1 MGWCRLP
8 GCSTLALVYGQE
20 RCPSQLSVLCPVN
33 NKRFYFVPLALLLA
47 AVVVA
52 LVGLSLPLRDR
63 KLDVPAAAVAELPAS
78 DHSAKARNSL
88 LLPGTSGSSKTNRA
102 ASAARTAP
110 SLPPPASS
118 LPPTADKIAAV
129 LASGGRFATPAGP
142 GRARVSAAAGQ
153 REGVVP
159 DPDRGPA
166 WPTGFVLYRSSAE
179 ILAGKD
185 MSDPEQR
192 ALAVA
197 EMSEAEEVRY
207 EAVLAKAE
215 QLGLPVRIEGPDQRL
230 SILHDIRGEEA
241 VYRVTLNRNAAI
253 SSGANLLY
261 PAPFSLDGTGVK
273 VGIWDAGRVRKTH
286 QEFNSI
292 RVVDRNASAGL
303 DDHATHVAGTVG
315 ASGVTASAKG
325 MAPNVAIDSWDWN
338 SDYSEMTSSG
348 AASATGET
356 NRIPL
361 SNHSYGYSATTT
373 DMGRYNS
380 ESVETD
386 ALAVSLA
393 YYLICWAA
401 GNEQDELTAK
411 GGFQSIT
418 FNALSKNILSVGA
431 VNDAVSGGLRS
442 PLAGTM
448 SSFSS
453 WGPCDDG
460 RIKPDV
466 VANGVTVNSP
476 IDTSDT
482 AYASYSGTSMASP
495 SATGSAALL
504 AGLYAREFAGKR
516 MRSSMMKG
524 LLIHSADDLGNAGPD
539 YKFGWGLINVEAAAN
554 LIMAHKASLAAPK
567 MIEES
572 LTSAVSSRTHTF
584 QWDGVSPIRATLC
597 WTDPAG
603 TAQSDNSRAPNLRHD
618 LDLTITAPNGTV
630 LQPYIMPF
638 VGNWSDAAMNSMA
651 TTGKNN
657 VDNVEQV
664 YVSAPNQAGTYT
676 VTVSRD
682 GALTTS
688 SQVYS
693 LVVTGGAN
701 VETNPPPVV
710 SLTAPIDGQ
719 TVLSGTSVAL
729 TATATDLALGGGL
742 GVVSSVSFYVGE
754 TLISTDT
761 SSPYEATW
769 TVPATSGEYALTAR
783 ATDSE
788 GAVGTSAPVKQ
799 FVLTGSGEPAIAS
812 LAPAS
817 GAVGTVVTINGSNF
831 AGVTAVRFN
840 SFDATAFTVDSL
852 TQITATV
859 PTTASTGVV
868 TVSTPRGTATSST
881 NFTILQSPVLV
892 SQVYGAGGNSGAIYN
907 SDYIELYN
915 RSEAAV
921 DLAGWSVQYASASG
935 TSWQSVPLVASLA
948 PGKYYLVKLAG
959 GTTGSALPS
968 PDATGTINMSGT
980 QGKVALRNSTVTFTG
995 SSPLGQTGLQDFV
1008 GFGTANA
1015 YEGSG
1020 AAPAASSTAAIFR
1033 GAGGATDTGD
1043 NRNDFSTGT
1052 PTPRNSG
1059 FGSVVAPAVT
1069 SPTNAIATIGTSFS
1083 YQIAASNSPT
1093 SFNAAG
1099 LPEGLSVSTSTGL
1112 IAGTPTAA
1120 GTFSIAISASNAVG
1134 TGSATLTLIV
1144 SRGGGGGGVSL
1155 LTEDFASASNGDN
1168 TTPNGS
1174 SATWSGN
1181 FNIPT
1186 TSRAYQAGGAIKL
1199 GVSGNPGSITTR
1211 TLDLSAGGGAFTVG
1225 FKVKGWTTVE
1235 GDLVVTVTGLA
1246 PQTVVYSSVMASG
1259 FETKIISFSGGTAN
1273 STVTIATTARRAFL
1287 DNLVI
1292 TTASV
1297 QQPSVNASGN
1307 LSVLNA
1313 TYGSPSLTATS
1324 FTVSGANLT
1333 QGILVDPPDGFE
1345 VSLAEDGITG
1355 FAATQTIAGTG
1366 TIAPTTIFIRVAA
1379 GSPAGS
1385 YSGNIVCS
1393 SSAASATLAMPE
1405 AEVRRKGLNITASDQ
1420 NKPFGQTLLLG
1431 SGQTAFTAVGLV
1443 GSETVGSVTLAA
1455 DGGTGANDAAG
1466 TYAITPSAANG
1477 GTFAPANYNLNYL
1490 PGVLTVTGQSFGD
1503 WGAGLS
1509 DASPGADPDGNGLG
1523 NLAEYFFGMQP
1534 GGAAAGA
1541 MVIGAPTATSFHMD
1555 YRRSK
1560 ALNGVTGGVVWKNEL
1575 SSGDW
1580 STDFITDEVISDHG
1594 AYEVRRATV
1603 PRLPG
1608 ETRKFLRLEVWEQ

>member
-1 MGWCRLP
+1 
-8 GCSTLALVYGQE
+8 
-20 RCPSQLSVLCPVN
+20 
-33 NKRFYFVPLALLLA
+33 
-47 AVVVA
+47 
-52 LVGLSLPLRDR
+52 
-63 KLDVPAAAVAELPAS
+63 
-78 DHSAKARNSL
+78 
-88 LLPGTSGSSKTNRA
+88 
-102 ASAARTAP
+102 
-110 SLPPPASS
+110 
-118 LPPTADKIAAV
+118 
-129 LASGGRFATPAGP
+129 
-142 GRARVSAAAGQ
+142 
-153 REGVVP
+153 
-159 DPDRGPA
+159 
-166 WPTGFVLYRSSAE
+166 
-179 ILAGKD
+179 

-215 QLGLPVRIEGPDQRL
+215 QLGIPVRVDGVGNKV
-230 SILHDIRGEEA
+230 SILHDIRGEEPL
-241 VYRVTLNRNAAI
+241 YRTTQNRDAAI

-261 PAPFSLDGTGVK
+261 PAPYNLGGAGVK
-273 VGIWDAGRVRKTH
+273 VGVWDAGRVRNTH
-286 QEFNSI
+286 QEFNTN
-292 RVVDRNASAGL
+292 RVVNRNATAPL

-315 ASGVTASAKG
+315 ASGFTASAKG
-325 MAPNVAIDSWDWN
+325 MAPSVAIDSWDWS
-338 SDYSEMTSSG
+338 SDYAEMTSSG
-348 AASATGET
+348 AATVSGDTT
-356 NRIPL
+356 KIPL
-361 SNHSYGYSATTT
+361 SNHSYGYDAGTAE
-373 DMGRYNS
+373 MGVYND

-386 ALAVSLA
+386 QLAVA
-393 YYLICWAA
+393 MPYYLICWAA
-401 GNEQDELTAK
+401 GNEQDLLTAK

-418 FNALSKNILSVGA
+418 YNGLSKNILTVGA
-431 VNDAVSGGLRS
+431 INDAISGGVRS
-442 PLAGTM
+442 PSAGTM
-448 SSFSS
+448 SDFSS
-453 WGPCDDG
+453 WGPSDDG

-466 VANGVTVNSP
+466 VANGTTVNSP
-476 IDTSDT
+476 IDTSNT
-482 AYASYSGTSMASP
+482 AYASYSGTSMAAP

-504 AGLYAREFAGKR
+504 AQLYAREFAGQR
-516 MRSSMMKG
+516 MRSSMLKG
-524 LLIHSADDLGNAGPD
+524 LLTHTADDLGNAGPD
-539 YKFGWGLINVEAAAN
+539 YKFGWGLINVKAAADV
-554 LIMAHKASLAAPK
+554 IMAHKASLAAPK
-567 MIEES
+567 MIEDT
-572 LTSAVSSRTHTF
+572 LTAAVSSRTHTF
-584 QWDGVSPIRATLC
+584 QWDGVSPIRVTLC
-597 WTDPAG
+597 WTDPVG
-603 TAQSDNSRAPNLRHD
+603 TAQADNSRNPNLRHN
-618 LDLTITAPNGTV
+618 LDLTVTTPGST
-630 LQPYIMPF
+630 LLRPYVMPF
-638 VGNWSDAAMNSMA
+638 VGNWSDAAMNSVA

-693 LVVTGGAN
+693 LIVTGGAN

-812 LAPAS
+812 FAPAS
-817 GAVGTVVTINGSNF
+817 GAVGTVVTISGSNF

-840 SFDATAFTVDSL
+840 GFEATTYTVDSL

-859 PTTASTGVV
+859 PTTASTGAV
-868 TVSTPRGTATSST
+868 TVSTPRGTATSSR
-881 NFTILQSPVLV
+881 NFTILQSPVLI

-959 GTTGSALPS
+959 GTTGSALPA
-968 PDATGTINMSGT
+968 PDATGSINMSGT

-995 SSPLGQTGLQDFV
+995 SSPVGQTGLQDFV

-1020 AAPAASSTAAIFR
+1020 AAPAPSSTAAVFR
-1033 GAGGATDTGD
+1033 GAGGMTDTGD
-1043 NRNDFSTGT
+1043 NRSDFSSGA
-1052 PTPRNSG
+1052 PNPRNSS
-1059 FGSVVAPAVT
+1059 FGSVIAPVIT
-1069 SPTNAIATIGTSFS
+1069 SPTTASGTVGASFS
-1083 YQIAASNSPT
+1083 YRIAASNSPT
-1093 SFNAAG
+1093 SFGATGLPAG
-1099 LPEGLSVSTSTGL
+1099 LTLNTSTGL
-1112 IAGTPTAA
+1112 ISGTPSTAGASTVSISATNSAGTGP
-1120 GTFSIAISASNAVG
+1120 
-1134 TGSATLTLIV
+1134 ATLTIIIF
-1144 SRGGGGGGVSL
+1144 SGGGGGGATL
-1155 LTEDFASASNGDN
+1155 LSEDFASLTSGNN
-1168 TTPNGS
+1168 TSTSGS
-1174 SATWSGN
+1174 GTTWSGN
-1181 FNIPT
+1181 SNLPNVVK
-1186 TSRAYQAGGAIKL
+1186 AYQAGGAVKL
-1199 GVSGNPGSITTR
+1199 GTGSANGSLTTK
-1211 TLDLSAGGGAFTVG
+1211 TLDLSAGGGAFTVS
-1225 FKVKGWTTVE
+1225 FKVKGWTTRE
-1235 GDLVVTVTGLA
+1235 GDLVVTATGLA
-1246 PQTVVYSSVMASG
+1246 PQTVVYSNVMADG
-1259 FETKIISFSGGTAN
+1259 FETKTVSFSGGTAN
-1273 STVTIATTARRAFL
+1273 STVTIATTAKRAFL
-1287 DNLVI
+1287 ADLVI
-1292 TTASV
+1292 TTASL
-1297 QQPSVNASGN
+1297 QQPSVNVSGN
-1307 LSVLNA
+1307 LSVLTS

-1333 QGILVDPPDGFE
+1333 QGILVDPPDGVE
-1345 VSLAEDGITG
+1345 VSLAEDGASG
-1355 FAATQTIAGTG
+1355 FAETQTISGTG
-1366 TIAPTTIFIRVAA
+1366 TIAATTVFIRVAA

-1393 SSAASATLAMPE
+1393 SGAASATLAMPE

-1420 NKPFGQTLLLG
+1420 NKPFSQTLLLG

-1443 GSETVGSVTLAA
+1443 GGEVVGSVTLAA
-1455 DGGTGANDAAG
+1455 DGGTGADDAIG
-1466 TYAITPSAANG
+1466 TYVIIPSAATG
-1477 GTFAPANYNLNYL
+1477 GTFAAANYDINYL

-1523 NLAEYFFGMQP
+1523 NLVEYFFGMPP
-1534 GGAAAGA
+1534 GGDAAGV
-1541 MVIGAPTATSFHMD
+1541 MVFGAPTATSFHMD

-1580 STDFITDEVISDHG
+1580 STDFISDEIISDHG

-1608 ETRKFLRLEVWEQ
+1608 ETRKFLRFEVWQE